1 MSHRTPSQART
12 RRASE
17 RLVSLRRDSALEPQT
32 TYLVGSD
39 LRDYLATLRRPQ
51 LALQLV
57 VIENE
62 RRIATSAQVS
72 NIVREEL
79 RGAMPAPI
87 TAEIATGSQVPGVH
101 LR

>member
-17 RLVSLRRDSALEPQT
+17 RLVSLRCDSALEPQT

-39 LRDYLATLRRPQ
+39 PRDYLATLRRPQ
-51 LALQLV
+51 LALQPV

-79 RGAMPAPI
+79 RGAMPATI
-87 TAEIATGSQVPGVH
+87 TRRSRRAPRCPAFI
-101 LR
+101 